1 MQNFHDFNIF
11 SIVDHFNEAKN
22 YLPLLEDELV
32 EIFNQNY
39 GNSYPDYA
47 HKWAQTVRQDE
58 IINFFSNKEMISE
71 YLQICQDL
79 VGDNDLIAIILSFQ

>member
-1 MQNFHDFNIF
+1 
-11 SIVDHFNEAKN
+11 VDQFNEAKN

-47 HKWAQTVRQDE
+47 HKWAQTVR
-58 IINFFSNKEMISE
+58 
-71 YLQICQDL
+71 
-79 VGDNDLIAIILSFQ
+79 